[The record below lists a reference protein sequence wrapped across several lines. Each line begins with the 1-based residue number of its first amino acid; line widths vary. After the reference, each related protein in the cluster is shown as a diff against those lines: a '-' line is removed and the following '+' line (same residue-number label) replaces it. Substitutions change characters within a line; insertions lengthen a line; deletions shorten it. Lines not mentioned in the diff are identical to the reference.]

1 MKTTI
6 DIDDALLAKAKQVA
20 AGRRQP
26 LRELVEQG
34 LRAELGKPRHAANAR
49 KNIRWVT
56 VSGGLPPSV
65 DVSSRENMTRAF
77 GRPL

>member
-6 DIDDALLAKAKQVA
+6 EIDEALLARAKQLA

-34 LRAELGKPRHAANAR
+34 LRTELGKAHRRPTVN
-49 KNIRWVT
+49 KSVKWVT
-56 VSGGLPPSV
+56 VNGGLPKNTNLAN
-65 DVSSRENMTRAF
+65 REQMMTIF

>member
-6 DIDDALLAKAKQVA
+6 EIDDALLAKAKQVA

-34 LRAELGKPRHAANAR
+34 LRSETGKPRSSAVKR
-49 KNIRWVT
+49 KAIRWVT
-56 VSGGLPPSV
+56 VAGALPPATDLS
-65 DVSSRENMTRAF
+65 DRESMIRTF